1 MDPSPD
7 EDRQYWEGLLA
18 RATEVSILRLK
29 RAETPEGASPPQ
41 SWGVGVEGAPSVVM
55 IRDTDEGLDVSVDW
69 FSLCAKAIGRLEQ
82 DPAAYL
88 AGTVGLGMTVGAVL
102 GRSGAAAVAGAVV
115 GGLVG
120 LFSHTKRR

>member
-18 RATEVSILRLK
+18 RATELSILRLK

-41 SWGVGVEGAPSVVM
+41 SWGAPFVVM

-69 FSLCAKAIGRLEQ
+69 FSLSAKAIGRLEK
-82 DPAAYL
+82 DPAAYI

-115 GGLVG
+115 GGLLG
-120 LFSHTKRR
+120 HFSQTKRR